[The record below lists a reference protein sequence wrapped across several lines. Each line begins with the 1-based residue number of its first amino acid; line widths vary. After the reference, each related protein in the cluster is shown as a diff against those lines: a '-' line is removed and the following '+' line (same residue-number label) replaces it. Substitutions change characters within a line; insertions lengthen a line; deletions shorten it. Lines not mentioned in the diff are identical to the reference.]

1 MTTFF
6 SPGNLPATRV
16 VANGVATAYAQFAG
30 EDDGTISDVY
40 PALLRARRD
49 AFGIAVL
56 GITGAAHSAGDTD
69 EPFTIMSIAK
79 PFLLAI
85 VCASHGVDQTRDAVG
100 VNATGLAFNSLD
112 AVPAAPDGR
121 TNPMVNPGAI
131 ATASLIPGASQ
142 QKRWECVVD
151 WLSRFAG
158 HELSV
163 DEEVLASSLE
173 SNHRNRQ
180 IASQLA
186 DAGRL
191 TVGPADAVD
200 LYTRACALAV
210 TTGDLATMGATL
222 ASGGVNPVT
231 GERIVEPRVCRHVL
245 AAMATAGMYERS
257 GDWLWDVGLP
267 GKSGVSGGILTVA
280 PGKGALATW
289 SPPLDSAGNSVRGI
303 LVAEKLAFELGM
315 DLFAVPPHDQ

>member
-6 SPGNLPATRV
+6 SPGNLPAAKV
-16 VANGVATAYAQFAG
+16 VGEGVSSAYAQFSG
-30 EDDGTISDVY
+30 VDEGTISDVY
-40 PALLRARRD
+40 PALSRARRD

-56 GITGAAHSAGDTD
+56 GVVGRGESAGDVD
-69 EPFTIMSIAK
+69 EQFSIMSIAK
-79 PFLLAI
+79 PFVLAT
-85 VCASHGVDQTRDAVG
+85 VCSALGVDRTRDQVG

-131 ATASLIPGASQ
+131 ATASMIPGASQ
-142 QKRWECVVD
+142 EDRWRCVAD
-151 WLSRFAG
+151 SLSCFAG
-158 HELSV
+158 RQLSV
-163 DEEVLASSLE
+163 DEEVLESSLA

-180 IASQLA
+180 IAAQLA
-186 DAGRL
+186 EAGRL
-191 TVGPADAVD
+191 AITAQDAVD
-200 LYTRACALAV
+200 LYTHACALAV
-210 TTGDLATMGATL
+210 TTRDLATMGATL
-222 ASGGVNPVT
+222 ASGGVNPTT
-231 GERIVEPRVCRHVL
+231 GERVVDPRVCRHVL

-267 GKSGVSGGILTVA
+267 GKSGISGGILTVA

-303 LVAEKLAFELGM
+303 LAAEKLAFELGM
-315 DLFAVPPHDQ
+315 DVFAVPPG